1 MEFPLPG
8 ETALKTSKTFAILA
22 ALALLLVTASF
33 AQVPA
38 SSHVVWVMEENE
50 SASSVIGSGTAW
62 VYLNSLATQY
72 GLAANYYGN
81 YHPSIDNYFMVTAGT
96 NPAYQATAKSSA
108 CTMYYCAAADN
119 YTGTVSAD
127 NIVRHMMAAGKTWKS
142 YAQSLPSVGYTGG
155 NIPASG
161 TAGEYYIRHNPF
173 AYFSDVRNSTNEKQN
188 LVPFTQFATDL
199 ANNNLPNLTY
209 IVPDGLHDAHDGTPA
224 AADNFLKTNLAPLLA
239 SPAFQPGGD
248 GLLIIAFDEA
258 ADSDTGCGNGK
269 VSCGGGRIAIV
280 VVGPNVKPGFKS
292 NVLYQQQNLGRTIF
306 DALGLGST
314 GYPGLISTA
323 ADMSDFFTAGASAG
337 GGTSAPSGSPDFA
350 MTAAPSVALSS
361 GTATTQIG
369 ITPENGFNSA
379 VTLSCS
385 GLPAGASCAFS
396 PATVTPSGAMASV
409 SLTITVPTATA
420 SAAPVHK
427 SKPLFGYTL
436 PFFAL
441 AAGSLAIGGKAKKKT
456 ALCVLLVVV
465 LALGAISIGCGGGSK
480 SGATTS
486 TQASVA
492 PAAGSPSAG
501 SASASSYSITVNAA
515 SGAIQHSASLT
526 VTAN

>member
-8 ETALKTSKTFAILA
+8 ETVLKKSKTFAILA

-38 SSHVVWVMEENE
+38 SKHVVWVMEENE

-72 GLAANYYGN
+72 GLAINYYGN

-96 NPAYQATAKSSA
+96 NPAN
-108 CTMYYCAAADN
+108 DN
-119 YTGTVSAD
+119 DSFTGTVSAD
-127 NIVRHMMAAGKTWKS
+127 NIVRHMLTAGKTWKS

-155 NIPASG
+155 NVADSQG
-161 TAGEYYIRHNPF
+161 MYYIRHNPF
-173 AYFSDVRNSTNEKQN
+173 AYFSDVRNSTSEAAN

-199 ANNNLPNLTY
+199 ANNQLPNLTY
-209 IVPDGLHDAHDGTPA
+209 IVPDGNYDAHDGTPA

-248 GLLIIAFDEA
+248 GLLVIAFDEA
-258 ADSDTGCGNGK
+258 ATSDATH
-269 VSCGGGRIAIV
+269 GGGHIAVV
-280 VVGPNVKPGFKS
+280 VVGPNVKPGFQS
-292 NVLYQQQNLGRTIF
+292 SVLYQQQNLGRTIF

-314 GYPGLISTA
+314 GYPGLIATA
-323 ADMSDFFTAGASAG
+323 ADMSDFFVAGSAG
-337 GGTSAPSGSPDFA
+337 GGTSVPSGSPDFA
-350 MTAAPSVALSS
+350 LSAVQSVTLNSS
-361 GTATTQIG
+361 GSASSQIG
-369 ITPENGFNSA
+369 VTPENGFNSA

-385 GLPAGASCAFS
+385 GLPAGASCSFS
-396 PATVTPSGAMASV
+396 PKTVTPSGAMASV
-409 SLTITVPTATA
+409 TLTINLPTATA

-427 SKPLFGYTL
+427 TKPLFGFAM

-441 AAGSLAIGGKAKKKT
+441 AAGSLAVGGKTRKKT
-456 ALCVLLVVV
+456 AFWVVLVLV
-465 LALGAISIGCGGGSK
+465 LALGAISIGCGGGSGQ
-480 SGATTS
+480 SGAATS
-486 TQASVA
+486 TQAS
-492 PAAGSPSAG
+492 AAASGG
-501 SASASSYSITVNAA
+501 SASSYSVTVNAT
-515 SGAIQHSASLT
+515 SGAIQHSTSLT

>member
-38 SSHVVWVMEENE
+38 SNHVVWVMEENE
-50 SASSVIGSGTAW
+50 SASSVIASGSAW

-72 GLAANYYGN
+72 GLAANFYGN

-96 NPAYQATAKSSA
+96 NPAN
-108 CTMYYCAAADN
+108 DN
-119 YTGTVSAD
+119 DNFTGTVSAD
-127 NIVRHMMAAGKTWKS
+127 NIVRHMLTAGKTWKS

-155 NIPASG
+155 NVTSSSG
-161 TAGEYYIRHNPF
+161 KYYIRHNPF
-173 AYFSDVRNSTNEKQN
+173 AYFSDVRNSTSEKQN
-188 LVPFTQFATDL
+188 LVPLTQFATDL
-199 ANNNLPNLTY
+199 ANNQLPNLTY
-209 IVPDGLHDAHDGTPA
+209 IVPDGMHDAHDGTPA
-224 AADNFLKTNLAPLLA
+224 AADSFLKTNLTPLLA
-239 SPAFQPGGD
+239 SPAFLPGGD

-258 ADSDTGCGNGK
+258 ATSDSTH
-269 VSCGGGRIAIV
+269 GGGHISVV

-314 GYPGLISTA
+314 GYPGLIATA
-323 ADMSDFFTAGASAG
+323 ADMSDFFTTGASAG
-337 GGTSAPSGSPDFA
+337 GGTSAPGGSPDFA
-350 MTAAPSVALSS
+350 MTTAPSVALSS
-361 GTATTQIG
+361 GTASTQIG

-420 SAAPVHK
+420 SAAPIHK

-456 ALCVLLVVV
+456 AFWVVLVLV
-465 LALGAISIGCGGGSK
+465 LALGAMSIGCGGGSK

-486 TQASVA
+486 TQASAA
-492 PAAGSPSAG
+492 PSASSPSAG
-501 SASASSYSITVNAA
+501 SAS
-515 SGAIQHSASLT
+515 SAST
-526 VTAN
+526 TALR